1 MATKNLDTVKIMLFK
16 DSGKY
21 KDDVT
26 VGLNGKIYRIQ
37 RGREIEV
44 PRAVAEILEHSNLQD
59 RETAQMIET
68 LEEEYLD
75 KVRNLK

>member
-1 MATKNLDTVKIMLFK
+1 MATKAPDMVKIELFK

-37 RGREIEV
+37 RGVPVEV
-44 PRAVAEILEHSNLQD
+44 PRAVAEILDHSKIQD
-59 RETAQMIET
+59 KETIKYIEG
-68 LEEEYLD
+68 LEAEYLE
-75 KVRNLK
+75 KLKNL